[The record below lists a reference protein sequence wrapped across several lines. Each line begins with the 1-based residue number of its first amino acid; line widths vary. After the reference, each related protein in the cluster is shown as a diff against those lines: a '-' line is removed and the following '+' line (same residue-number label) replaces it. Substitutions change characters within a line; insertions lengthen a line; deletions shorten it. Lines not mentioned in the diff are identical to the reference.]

1 MKQIE
6 ITVKVNNSL
15 EEIDNILKSKGFKI
29 IKIGRAEDKYMCP
42 NNIKVSQNNI
52 LNALSSSVLIRCY
65 KTENKEFNNITYKD
79 KKYDKNNILITE
91 EKINVSINDIKS
103 AYKLF
108 EKLNFKNLV
117 DVKCD
122 TIIYSNDDL
131 EFILQ
136 NVEGLGLLLEFEN
149 NNDFEGV
156 SNEIVI
162 KGKHKMHSIIKDYG
176 ISIENDFD
184 IKKAYEL
191 ILNKLKN
198 EDVNES
204 K

>member
-42 NNIKVSQNNI
+42 NNIKVSHNNI

-79 KKYDKNNILITE
+79 KKYDKNNMLITE

-162 KGKHKMHSIIKDYG
+162 KEKHKMHSIIKDYG

-198 EDVNES
+198 EEVNES

>member
-29 IKIGRAEDKYMCP
+29 IKVGRAEDKYMCP
-42 NNIKVSQNNI
+42 NNIKVSHNNI

-79 KKYDKNNILITE
+79 KKYDKNNMLITE

-117 DVKCD
+117 DVKCN
-122 TIIYSNDDL
+122 TIIYSNYDL